1 MRLTEASKK
10 FQAGAVR
17 TLRPKSN
24 KSSVTTPYLPVR
36 ETNLSLIN
44 REGPGGVD

>member
-1 MRLTEASKK
+1 MPLTVASKK
-10 FQAGAVR
+10 FQGGAVR

-36 ETNLSLIN
+36 ETNLSLISCQ
-44 REGPGGVD
+44 GPGGVD

>member
-1 MRLTEASKK
+1 MRLTVASKK

-17 TLRPKSN
+17 PLRPKSN